1 MSTSQIYT
9 VYYFDGHYD
18 HNLIVRADSK
28 AEAAQ
33 IVTDK
38 YLPTLNINAPV
49 ASAFSDDEMEEMEL
63 GKKAIAKMDRK
74 GYYLYDHGT

>member
-1 MSTSQIYT
+1 MSQIYT
-9 VYYFDGHYD
+9 VYYNDGHYD

-28 AEAAQ
+28 KEAEQ

-38 YLPTLNINAPV
+38 YLPTLEIVGPQAAPL
-49 ASAFSDDEMEEMEL
+49 SDDDLEDFEL
-63 GKKAIAKMDRK
+63 GKKEIAKMDRK